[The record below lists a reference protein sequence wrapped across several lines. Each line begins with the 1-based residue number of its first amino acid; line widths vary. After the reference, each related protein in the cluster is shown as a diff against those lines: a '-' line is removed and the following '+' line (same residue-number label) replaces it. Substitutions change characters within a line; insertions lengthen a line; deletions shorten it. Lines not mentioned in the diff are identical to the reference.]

1 MPNWCER
8 IFSAQSSFSSLSQKR
23 ECRRVVKLYHFINEL
38 RAEVFDFNFKIFQHR
53 NAGGGLELEEIEE
66 NDNRLCLFPV
76 SHRNLKLIFHFK
88 IMRKERNKKNGNLPR
103 TLTESHSNCV
113 SLGKCFFFL
122 LASFFFAL
130 AGCCLSHPFNYIL
143 CTAILSCALL
153 ENSFDRCFSSFPLG
167 RRHNGALLS
176 EPHIHTLGATLS
188 LSG

>member
-1 MPNWCER
+1 MCER

-53 NAGGGLELEEIEE
+53 NARGGLELEEIEE

-113 SLGKCFFFL
+113 SLGKCFFF
-122 LASFFFAL
+122 ACFFFSRWL
-130 AGCCLSHPFNYIL
+130 AAASLTHPTTYCVLRYCLVHYL
-143 CTAILSCALL
+143 KILSIDVSRLFL
-153 ENSFDRCFSSFPLG
+153 S
-167 RRHNGALLS
+167 GAGTMEHYYRS
-176 EPHIHTLGATLS
+176 HIYTRSVRLS